1 MKKNLFIK
9 ILVVFLAILLWIQQ
23 SLLKSHTDELTIPVR
38 FVNISTNLVLL
49 DDEIPMI
56 PVTLEG
62 RGLDFFILKLSNV
75 YFEINAK
82 NFIYGQNHY
91 QIKESN
97 IRNLSRMKINIDRK
111 NLENKTSINLDK
123 IIEAKKS
130 IEILY
135 ASAKDEEFF
144 IQNKII
150 NSLQKVKVKGPK
162 SLLDSIKR
170 IKTEKISSKKIKD
183 GKLTAQLI
191 DPDPRVQLIKNIVVL
206 EITHI
211 KLINRTISL
220 IPITYP
226 LDQEITIIP
235 QKVSIM
241 IRGPKE
247 IADILEKSSIEAYI
261 DLKDIKKIETG
272 KSISVDVNFN
282 LPSGIQLIDYTPRK
296 IKILKND

>member
-191 DPDPRVQLIKNIVVL
+191 DPDPRVQLIKNTVVL

>member
-97 IRNLSRMKINIDRK
+97 IRNLSRMKISIDRK

-191 DPDPRVQLIKNIVVL
+191 DPDPRVQLIKNTVVL

-247 IADILEKSSIEAYI
+247 IVDILEKSSVEAYI
-261 DLKDIKKIETG
+261 DLKDIKKIQTG
-272 KSISVDVNFN
+272 KSISVDVNFD

>member
-9 ILVVFLAILLWIQQ
+9 ILVVFLAILLWVQQ
-23 SLLKSHTDELTIPVR
+23 SLLKTHTDELMIPIR

-97 IRNLSRMKINIDRK
+97 LRNFGRMKINIDKK

-162 SLLDSIKR
+162 SILNSIKR

-191 DPDPRVQLIKNIVVL
+191 NPDTRVQLIKNTVVL
-206 EITHI
+206 EITHT

-247 IADILEKSSIEAYI
+247 IVDILEKNSIEAYI
-261 DLKDIKKIETG
+261 NLKDIKKIETG